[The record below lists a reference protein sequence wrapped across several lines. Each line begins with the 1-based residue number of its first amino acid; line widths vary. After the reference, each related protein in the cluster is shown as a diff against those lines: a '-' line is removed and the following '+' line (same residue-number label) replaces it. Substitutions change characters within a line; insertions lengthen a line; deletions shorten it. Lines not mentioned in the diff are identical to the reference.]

1 MSANGTK
8 TIEQVGEIVGVEGL
22 GYAIVDYLDASRI
35 EDLEL
40 RQLWRDAQNALLKV
54 DDFLKEKLGNDFF
67 DGF

>member
-1 MSANGTK
+1 
-8 TIEQVGEIVGVEGL
+8 
-22 GYAIVDYLDASRI
+22 VDYLDASRI